1 LLGYTAVNM
10 MMFILVSLLCSVVN
24 ASPKPGSIFR
34 DVLEEGKKEA
44 LVQEL
49 EEAQLLKELEIL
61 VKNLDDEQLEKL
73 EKIMGKD
80 IDETTEFDM
89 IVNEL
94 KDMGM
99 EDSDITDL
107 KQLAQLMHEFLSQV
121 PEIGE
126 KLDFDHE
133 YDLLDNIQL
142 YLLGLPNKLGPL
154 GYIALHHV
162 LEEEADEGE
171 VVDVVIEPVV
181 TVSSTQAPRVTEKAV
196 NQPIALRRR
205 RESPLK
211 KVIDARRG
219 VHDDHDHSNPDHD
232 HKY

>member
-1 LLGYTAVNM
+1 M

-34 DVLEEGKKEA
+34 DALEERIEQEYGGKKEA

-49 EEAQLLKELEIL
+49 EDAQLLKELEIL

-99 EDSDITDL
+99 EDSDIADL

-126 KLDFDHE
+126 KLDFHHE

-219 VHDDHDHSNPDHD
+219 VHDDHDHGPDHD